1 MYRLGE
7 LTPSQRT
14 TYGAGLLGLGF
25 FAMALAVVII
35 HWAHFPV
42 ETMVD
47 GEMVPFEVDFL
58 NWLPRGIWWK
68 ALGYVIA
75 FGASQ
80 MMLIGAGLLFV
91 LGRKMTWAVAAVAAF
106 LAWIEMV
113 IIFGMVPSEW
123 LNFSQTDLDW
133 SSQRFV
139 PGLDPIPSFLVL
151 GNDISISWA
160 VIKDAISGTYNLL
173 VLVGAGLFAYMIQDV
188 YSGRPDG
195 DAAAEETTSPY
206 GRTLVQGDR

>member
-7 LTPSQRT
+7 LTPGQRT

-25 FAMALAVVII
+25 LAMVLAVVIV
-35 HWAHFPV
+35 HWAHFPI
-42 ETMVD
+42 ETLVN
-47 GEMVPFEVDFL
+47 GETVAFEVDFL

-80 MMLIGAGLLFV
+80 MMLAGAGLLFV
-91 LGRKMTWAVAAVAAF
+91 LGRKMSWAVASVAAF
-106 LAWIEMV
+106 LTWIEMV

-123 LNFSQTDLDW
+123 LNFSQTDLNW
-133 SSQRFV
+133 SNQRFV
-139 PGLDPIPSFLVL
+139 PGLDPIPPLLVL

-160 VIKDAISGTYNLL
+160 VIKDAISGTYNLV
-173 VLVGAGLFAYMIQDV
+173 VLVAAGLFAYMIQDV
-188 YSGRPDG
+188 YSGRPES
-195 DAAAEETTSPY
+195 ASETEETTSPY
-206 GRTLVQGDR
+206 GRTLVKGDR